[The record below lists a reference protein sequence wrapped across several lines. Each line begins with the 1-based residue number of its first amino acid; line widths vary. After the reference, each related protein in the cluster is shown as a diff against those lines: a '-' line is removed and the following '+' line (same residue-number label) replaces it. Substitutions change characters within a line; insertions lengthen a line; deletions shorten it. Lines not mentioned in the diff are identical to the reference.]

1 MKQFTVRF
9 GTLTP
14 IKFREYDEKHPEI
27 DLDLEVRAA
36 GTSSVTEL
44 DVTKYGSNDVASS
57 KVREIVIS
65 SLSDCIRTWPE
76 GKSFWKNTTKAT
88 LEKYIDG
95 RLWECGITATTE
107 IFSFVLTPESEK
119 LYRAAVE
126 EASKSKMFVDILS
139 PYQKIIDGNEGQPR
153 TGKSLFDGFQ
163 MNKNPLA
170 PSSDDK
176 MADIDG
182 ITVMGI
188 VPNGSPISASIDKY
202 CRFCGAKRK
211 ENAKFCTEC
220 GAKYD

>member
-1 MKQFTVRF
+1 MKQYTVRF
-9 GTLTP
+9 GTPTP

-27 DLDLEVRAA
+27 DLDLEVRVA

-44 DVTKYGSNDVASS
+44 DVTIYGSNDAASS
-57 KVREIVIS
+57 KVREIVLS

-76 GKSFWKNTTKAT
+76 GKSFWKNTTKVT

-95 RLWECGITATTE
+95 RLLECGITATTE
-107 IFSFVLTPESEK
+107 IFSLVLTPESDK
-119 LYRAAVE
+119 LYRTAVE
-126 EASKSKMFVDILS
+126 EASKSKLFVDVLS
-139 PYQKIIDGNEGQPR
+139 HYQNIIDGNEGHPR
-153 TGKSLFDGFQ
+153 TGKSLFDSFQ
-163 MNKNPLA
+163 MSKNPLV

-176 MADIDG
+176 MAVIDG

-188 VPNGSPISASIDKY
+188 VPNGSPISTSRDKY
-202 CRFCGAKRK
+202 CRFCGAKRI